1 MVTDISLEN
10 IDIKDLIL
18 DPQNARLHDK
28 RNLEAIAGSLQKFGQ
43 RKPIVIDASNTI
55 VAGNGTVTAAKNIG
69 WGQILAVRVPSD
81 WTAEQIKAYAL
92 ADNRTSELA
101 EWDSTILSNQLIE
114 LDDAGWAVEDFGFLP
129 LSPVIVDDPFSL
141 LKDEE
146 RKDATQMT
154 FTLTLDQAEI
164 VKACITAAIKSG
176 KISTESENANRNG
189 NALFLICSEWSN
201 DLS

>member
-1 MVTDISLEN
+1 MSDIILEN
-10 IDIKDLIL
+10 IQIKDLIL

-28 RNLEAIAGSLQKFGQ
+28 RNLEAIAGSLKKFGQ
-43 RKPIVIDASNTI
+43 RKPIVIDANNTI
-55 VAGNGTVTAAKNIG
+55 VAGNGTVTAAKNLG
-69 WGQILAVRVPSD
+69 WSQILAVRVPSD

-101 EWDSTILSNQLIE
+101 EWDSAILSNQLIE
-114 LDDAGWAVEDFGFLP
+114 LHDAGWAVEDFGFLP
-129 LSPVIVDDPFSL
+129 LSPDIVEDPFSL
-141 LKDEE
+141 LKDDD

>member
-28 RNLEAIAGSLQKFGQ
+28 RNLEAIAKSLQKFGQ

-164 VKACITAAIKSG
+164 VKACITATIKSG

>member
-28 RNLEAIAGSLQKFGQ
+28 RNLEAIAGSLQTFGQ
-43 RKPIVIDASNTI
+43 RKPIVIDANNTI
-55 VAGNGTVTAAKNIG
+55 VAGNGTVTAAKNLG
-69 WGQILAVRVPSD
+69 WNQIVAVRVPSD

>member
-1 MVTDISLEN
+1 MSEIILEN
-10 IDIKDLIL
+10 IEIRDLIL
-18 DPQNARLHDK
+18 DPQNARMHDK
-28 RNLEAIAGSLQKFGQ
+28 RNLEAISGSLQKFGQ
-43 RKPIVIDASNTI
+43 RKPIVIDAHNTI
-55 VAGNGTVTAAKNIG
+55 VAGNGTVTAAKNLG
-69 WGQILAVRVPSD
+69 WSQILAVRVPSD
-81 WTAEQIKAYAL
+81 WSAEQIKAYAL

-101 EWDSTILSNQLIE
+101 EWDSSVLSNQLIE
-114 LDDAGWAVEDFGFLP
+114 LGDAGWAVEDFGFLP
-129 LSPVIVDDPFSL
+129 LSPEIVEDPFSL
-141 LKDEE
+141 LKDDD

>member
-1 MVTDISLEN
+1 VSDIILEY
-10 IDIKDLIL
+10 IEIKDLIL

-28 RNLEAIAGSLQKFGQ
+28 RNLEAISGSLQTFGQ

>member
-1 MVTDISLEN
+1 VSDIILEN
-10 IDIKDLIL
+10 IEIKDLIL

-28 RNLEAIAGSLQKFGQ
+28 RNLEAIAGSLQTFGQ
-43 RKPIVIDASNTI
+43 RKPIVIDANNTI
-55 VAGNGTVTAAKNIG
+55 VAGNGTVTAAKNLG
-69 WGQILAVRVPSD
+69 WNQILAVRVPSD

>member
-1 MVTDISLEN
+1 VSDIILEYVE
-10 IDIKDLIL
+10 IKDLIL

-28 RNLEAIAGSLQKFGQ
+28 RNLEAIAGSLQTFGQ
-43 RKPIVIDASNTI
+43 RKPIVIDANNTI
-55 VAGNGTVTAAKNIG
+55 VAGNGTVTAAKNLG
-69 WGQILAVRVPSD
+69 WNQIVAVRVPSD

>member
-1 MVTDISLEN
+1 MSDIILEY
-10 IDIKDLIL
+10 IEIKDLIL

-28 RNLEAIAGSLQKFGQ
+28 RNLEAIAGSLQRFGQ
-43 RKPIVIDASNTI
+43 RKPIVIDANNTI
-55 VAGNGTVTAAKNIG
+55 VAGNGTVTAAKNLG
-69 WGQILAVRVPSD
+69 WNQIVAVRVPSD

>member
-1 MVTDISLEN
+1 MSDIILEN
-10 IDIKDLIL
+10 IEIKDLIL
-18 DPQNARLHDK
+18 DPQNARLHEK
-28 RNLEAIAGSLQKFGQ
+28 RNLEAIAGSLQTFGQ
-43 RKPIVIDASNTI
+43 RKPIVIDANNTI
-55 VAGNGTVTAAKNIG
+55 VAGNGTVTAAKNLG
-69 WGQILAVRVPSD
+69 WNQILAVRVPSD

>member
-1 MVTDISLEN
+1 MVTDISLES

-55 VAGNGTVTAAKNIG
+55 VAGNGTFTAAKNIG

-189 NALFLICSEWSN
+189 NALCLICSEWSN